1 MTDKTM
7 LSHMDFVTIVD
18 LVETFYMQGVDDASN
33 GVGAYDQIRREI
45 LNQVYMKFDHPPLPT
60 DDDSP
65 F

>member
-33 GVGAYDQIRREI
+33 GGAYDQIRREI

-60 DDDSP
+60 DDDLP

>member
-18 LVETFYMQGVDDASN
+18 LVETFYMQGVDDAYT
-33 GVGAYDQIRREI
+33 GGAYDQIRREI

-60 DDDSP
+60 DDDLP